1 MILKICIQPDDFDTA
16 IECARLTEGNKNVGA
31 LVTFTGLCRDDDGRL
46 ATLELEHYPGMAEAE
61 IQAIAE
67 QAQARWPLDGL
78 TVIHRIGN
86 IKPGENIVLVVTA
99 SRHRR
104 AAFEAAEFLMDFL
117 KTNAPFWKKEHL
129 ADNSGAQSETGWVS
143 ANDADDDAIARW
155 RTSKKT

>member
-1 MILKICIQPDDFDTA
+1 MKIRIQPEDFDTA
-16 IECARLTEGNKNVGA
+16 TECARLTDGNTNIGA

-46 ATLELEHYPGMAEAE
+46 AALELEHYPGMAEAE

-78 TVIHRIGN
+78 TVIHRVGN
-86 IKPGENIVLVVTA
+86 LKPGDNIVLVVTA

-129 ADNSGAQSETGWVS
+129 SKPDSNTSDTGWVS
-143 ANDADDDAIARW
+143 AKDTDDTATERW
-155 RTSKKT
+155 NTSEKG